1 MDTGTEQMEMKKKL
15 KQELKKHWKIFA
27 IVVLVA
33 ALAVTA
39 SLLRSSRVRQQEVEE
54 QLARQSEL
62 VEALMDKREEKEP
75 DEKVTISTDTLKSQ
89 IVSVRELATQEYIY
103 TNADKRESAETW
115 MFGWTRPF
123 SENVLLVTYDG
134 SIKAG
139 VDLGQVEIGVDEET
153 HTITITLPPS
163 TIIENNIPQESIE
176 VVAVKDG
183 LFNPVTFDDYNEFI
197 AGQKLV
203 MEQRAIDQGL
213 LTKADEEA
221 RTLVRSVL
229 SALPGMD
236 QYTLVIETAQ

>member
-1 MDTGTEQMEMKKKL
+1 MENNQKH
-15 KQELKKHWKIFA
+15 ELKKHWKLLA
-27 IVVLVA
+27 IVVLAV
-33 ALAVTA
+33 ALAVTV
-39 SLLRSSRVRQQEVEE
+39 SLLRSSRARQREVEA

-62 VEALMDKREEKEP
+62 VEALMDKRE
-75 DEKVTISTDTLKSQ
+75 DEDSNETVTISTDILKSQ

-139 VDLGQVEIGVDEET
+139 VDLSQVEIGVDEET
-153 HTITITLPPS
+153 RTITITLPPS
-163 TIIENNIPQESIE
+163 AILENNIPQESIE

-197 AGQKLV
+197 AGQKPV

-213 LTKADEEA
+213 LAKADEEA
-221 RTLVRSVL
+221 QTLVRSVL

-236 QYTLVIETAQ
+236 TYTLVVETAQ

>member
-1 MDTGTEQMEMKKKL
+1 MKMKEKL
-15 KQELKKHWKIFA
+15 THKLKKHWKLLV
-27 IVVLVA
+27 IVVLAA
-33 ALAVTA
+33 ALAVMA
-39 SLLRSSRVRQQEVEE
+39 SSLRSSRIRQREIEA
-54 QLARQSEL
+54 QLSRQSEL
-62 VEALMDKREEKEP
+62 VEALKNKREDKDP

-139 VDLGQVEIGVDEET
+139 VDLGRVDINVDEET

-163 TIIENNIPQESIE
+163 TILENNIPQESIE

-183 LFNPVTFDDYNEFI
+183 LFNPVTFDDYNTFI
-197 AGQKLV
+197 AEQKPV

-221 RTLVRSVL
+221 QALVRSVL

-236 QYTLVIETAQ
+236 TYTLVVETAQ

>member
-1 MDTGTEQMEMKKKL
+1 MEMKKKL

-33 ALAVTA
+33 ALAATA
-39 SLLRSSRVRQQEVEE
+39 SLLRSSHAHQREIEA

-62 VEALMDKREEKEP
+62 VEALMDKQEDKEP
-75 DEKVTISTDTLKSQ
+75 DENVTISTDTLRSQ

-103 TNADKRESAETW
+103 TNADKRESNETW
-115 MFGWTRPF
+115 LFGWTRPF

-139 VDLGQVEIGVDEET
+139 VDLGRVDINVDEET
-153 HTITITLPPS
+153 RTITITLPPS
-163 TIIENNIPQESIE
+163 AILENNIPQESIE

-213 LTKADEEA
+213 LTRADEEA

-236 QYTLVIETAQ
+236 QYTLVVETAQ